1 MSSHLADVKRFKTW
15 FKKKVYDSENHKD
28 YTEQLLAKYGKMEL
42 EFDNYE
48 KTYEIDLS
56 EPAVHRWDNTYFMT
70 EEEKQKAP
78 KIEKIERK
86 TMIDLEK
93 AKRISL
99 EEIQARMANQV

>member
-1 MSSHLADVKRFKTW
+1 
-15 FKKKVYDSENHKD
+15 
-28 YTEQLLAKYGKMEL
+28 
-42 EFDNYE
+42 
-48 KTYEIDLS
+48 
-56 EPAVHRWDNTYFMT
+56 MT